1 MQLNRPSHADHQRA
15 MEFRQRDLEE
25 MRYYGIR
32 EVHKQLE
39 AARREAL
46 EAQLK
51 VARKDARVLAKFA
64 KQFLVNF

>member
-1 MQLNRPSHADHQRA
+1 MVYA
-15 MEFRQRDLEE
+15 
-25 MRYYGIR
+25 
-32 EVHKQLE
+32 KQLE